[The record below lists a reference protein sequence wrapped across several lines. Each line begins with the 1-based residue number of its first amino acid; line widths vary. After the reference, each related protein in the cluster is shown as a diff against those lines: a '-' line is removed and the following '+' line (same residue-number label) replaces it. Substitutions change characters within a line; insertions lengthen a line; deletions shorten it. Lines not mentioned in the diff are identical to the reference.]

1 MLFLTL
7 QVCFVLTQNPCFGDW
22 CPLEESR
29 TDDLVFS
36 GEISNVCPLNC
47 SSAATLGSWGL
58 LVPGY
63 SVPQWPPG
71 VNSSVW
77 WEGLGQAHLQVVVNV
92 EQFEQVVVNV
102 TI

>member
-1 MLFLTL
+1 MT
-7 QVCFVLTQNPCFGDW
+7 
-22 CPLEESR
+22 
-29 TDDLVFS
+29 LVFS

-77 WEGLGQAHLQVVVNV
+77 WEGLGQAHLQVVDNVEQFERVVVNV
-92 EQFEQVVVNV
+92 EQFERYRKVKYKVHGPGGRRCV
-102 TI
+102 